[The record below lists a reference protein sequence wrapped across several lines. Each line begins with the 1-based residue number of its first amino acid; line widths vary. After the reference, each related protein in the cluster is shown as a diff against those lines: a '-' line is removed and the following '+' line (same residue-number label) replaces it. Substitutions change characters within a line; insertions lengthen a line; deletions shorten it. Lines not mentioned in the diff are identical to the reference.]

1 MRAACL
7 VLLVAGCDTEA
18 TPGLRCEP
26 ALIGSPRALISHDN
40 WRLATAEED
49 PWAAFRPADIAC
61 PSGSRNPE
69 DFAGTYSYGIATA
82 ECPYT
87 TMVQETLA
95 DACKGESF
103 YVWHWNFALTA
114 PENTTAHIGVQIGE
128 VTRWE
133 AIRAIPSEAALA
145 AEAIILEED
154 VPKGSPI
161 FFHVRNHGA
170 NTYQLLDLLIVASGD
185 SPKP

>member
-1 MRAACL
+1 MKAACTL
-7 VLLVAGCDTEA
+7 AALAACDTEA
-18 TPGLRCEP
+18 APGLRCEP
-26 ALIGSPRALISHDN
+26 ALFGEPRALIAHDN

-114 PENTTAHIGVQIGE
+114 PANSTSHIGVQLGA
-128 VTRWE
+128 TRWGVT
-133 AIRAIPSEAALA
+133 RAIPSDAALA
-145 AEAIILEED
+145 AEAIILDED
-154 VPKGSPI
+154 VAKGSPI

-170 NTYQLLDLLIVASGD
+170 NTYQLLDLLIVAAGD
-185 SPKP
+185 APTP